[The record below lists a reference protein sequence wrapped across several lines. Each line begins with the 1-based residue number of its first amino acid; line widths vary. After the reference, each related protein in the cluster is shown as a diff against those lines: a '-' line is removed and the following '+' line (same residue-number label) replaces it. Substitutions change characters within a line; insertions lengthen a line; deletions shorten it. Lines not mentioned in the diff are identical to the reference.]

1 MAGGAGYCILGSPS
15 KVIGADSFAYAADL
29 IAKAHQP
36 LVPCACPLYFIRGLR
51 KCTYFLALMAPM
63 TIFTHSALASNT
75 SKRPKHLFYRT
86 SAAKKSIQAMEPD
99 YQQIMEPAQ
108 YKRPDAT

>member
-29 IAKAHQP
+29 IFKAHQP
-36 LVPCACPLYFIRGLR
+36 LVPCACPFYFIRGLR

-63 TIFTHSALASNT
+63 TIFAHFALTT
-75 SKRPKHLFYRT
+75 SLSKQHHRLFYL
-86 SAAKKSIQAMEPD
+86 SSVEQKPIPLNEMGL
-99 YQQIMEPAQ
+99 
-108 YKRPDAT
+108 